1 LRNSKTQNTL
11 GWIIKKRGH
20 INRTKNITY
29 KRDVMRLAS
38 STGRKQEI
46 LTKFNRKILWE
57 DTLGDVGVDNRILLT
72 YSLQKQVVN
81 MLSGLNWL
89 GTMAN
94 FSDDNDEHLSSV
106 NENFSIGYISI
117 NLLVN
122 YYFAN

>member
-1 LRNSKTQNTL
+1 
-11 GWIIKKRGH
+11 
-20 INRTKNITY
+20 
-29 KRDVMRLAS
+29 MRLAS